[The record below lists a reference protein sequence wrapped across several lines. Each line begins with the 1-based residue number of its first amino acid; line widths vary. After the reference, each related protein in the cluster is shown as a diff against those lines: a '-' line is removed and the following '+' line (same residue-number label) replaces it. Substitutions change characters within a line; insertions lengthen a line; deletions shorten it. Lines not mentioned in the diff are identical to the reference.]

1 MILLFLLAACSSAR
15 SIIEPFENIQEVID
29 DGYQYIQVYFTN
41 ELACIENNMDNI
53 HSIYFFKDEFQPT
66 CSNGAN
72 ASEYNLKKDRLP
84 WGLQNAVQFIFQL
97 RYYRYF
103 DNTLNHIVGMGP
115 AAYEEP
121 INTLSRLSDASC
133 DQRIQN
139 ANPFGE
145 SISDIGIY
153 TQRSE
158 EVVLLIWC
166 GGHWTTLT

>member
-1 MILLFLLAACSSAR
+1 
-15 SIIEPFENIQEVID
+15 
-29 DGYQYIQVYFTN
+29 
-41 ELACIENNMDNI
+41 MDNI

-84 WGLQNAVQFIFQL
+84 WGLQNAIGVIFQL

-115 AAYEEP
+115 AAYEDP
-121 INTLSRLSDASC
+121 MNTLSRLSDASC
-133 DQRIQN
+133 AQRIQN
-139 ANPFGE
+139 TNPFGE
-145 SISDIGIY
+145 SISDGTIGMAY
-153 TQRSE
+153 
-158 EVVLLIWC
+158 VKGALLLIWC